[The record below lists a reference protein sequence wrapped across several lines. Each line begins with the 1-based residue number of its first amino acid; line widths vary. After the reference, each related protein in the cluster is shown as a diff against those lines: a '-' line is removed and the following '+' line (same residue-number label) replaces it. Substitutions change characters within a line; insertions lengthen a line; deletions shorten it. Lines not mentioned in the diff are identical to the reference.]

1 MPELKKLIL
10 TFLLLAFTGTD
21 IYSQLIPDVRSM
33 SMGNTSVAGS
43 YNIGA
48 FSQNPANILNDK
60 INEKA
65 NIYFNVFLDAGFQLN
80 SDYLSLNFYDDY
92 FTKTDD
98 GSQRVLSPQDKQ
110 TILSEASD
118 QFTNYIANV
127 KFIYLIINT
136 KSIISFD

>member
-65 NIYFNVFLDAGFQLN
+65 NIYFNVFRRV
-80 SDYLSLNFYDDY
+80 S
-92 FTKTDD
+92 KTY
-98 GSQRVLSPQDKQ
+98 SKR
-110 TILSEASD
+110 
-118 QFTNYIANV
+118 Y
-127 KFIYLIINT
+127 
-136 KSIISFD
+136 